1 MQNWTITLADAII
14 GGAASALLLGIGW
27 VIRLLIK
34 MDRALSHLSGSTET
48 IYRIWPFITKALRH
62 QNGALKE
69 AGANGS
75 VEKANAC
82 LDEVERI
89 LDGRHAVLEGQLGT
103 PTRRSD
109 QEE

>member
-1 MQNWTITLADAII
+1 MQNWTVTLQEALI
-14 GGAASALLLGIGW
+14 GGIGAGILFGVGW
-27 VIRLLIK
+27 TIRLLLK
-34 MDRALSHLSGSTET
+34 MSRALDHLSGSTET
-48 IYRIWPFITKALRH
+48 TYRIWPFITGALRH

-82 LDEVERI
+82 LDEVDKI
-89 LDGRHAVLEGQLGT
+89 LNVRHAVLEGQLGT
-103 PTRRSD
+103 PSRRAD

>member
-1 MQNWTITLADAII
+1 MQQWTITLTEAII
-14 GGAASALLLGIGW
+14 AGVAGSLLFGIGW
-27 VIRLLIK
+27 VIRLLLK
-34 MDRALSHLSGSTET
+34 MSRALDHLSGSTET
-48 IYRIWPFITKALRH
+48 TYRMWPFVIGALRH

-82 LDEVERI
+82 LDEADRI
-89 LDGRHAVLEGQLGT
+89 LNVRHAVLEGQLGT
-103 PTRRSD
+103 PARRSD

>member
-1 MQNWTITLADAII
+1 MQNWTITLTE
-14 GGAASALLLGIGW
+14 ALLAGVAGSILFGIGW

-34 MDRALSHLSGSTET
+34 MDRALTHLSGSTET

-82 LDEVERI
+82 LDEVEKI

-103 PTRRSD
+103 PPRRSD

>member
-1 MQNWTITLADAII
+1 MQQWTITLTEAII
-14 GGAASALLLGIGW
+14 AGVAGAILFGIGW

-34 MDRALSHLSGSTET
+34 MDRALTHLAGSTET
-48 IYRIWPFITKALRH
+48 TYRIWPYITGALRH

-69 AGANGS
+69 VGANGS

-82 LDEVERI
+82 LDEVDR
-89 LDGRHAVLEGQLGT
+89 LLSKRHADLEGQLGT
-103 PTRRSD
+103 PVWRSD